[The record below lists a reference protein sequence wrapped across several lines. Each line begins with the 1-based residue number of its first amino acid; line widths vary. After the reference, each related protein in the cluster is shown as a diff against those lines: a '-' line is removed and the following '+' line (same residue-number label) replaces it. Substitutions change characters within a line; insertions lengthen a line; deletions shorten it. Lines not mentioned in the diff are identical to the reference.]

1 LRPKEY
7 YEQFAIQEDK
17 RYIFALIPP
26 EFEEQYKKYIKAPF
40 EKIKLVDGKVNCR
53 SHIEFDT
60 GIDRLDEVWKNIQ
73 KASIII
79 ANITGFK
86 SSVMLELGVALMK
99 KGERVILIA
108 EKSLDGKLNL
118 PFDVSTLGVIFY
130 EPDKLDEFS
139 NRLVN
144 QVETLITPHDRIASP
159 GVLYKPG
166 PSAAGEDLSYKID
179 KRLPGKQHINE
190 FKKEDESWENIVE
203 MYAKVKDID
212 DEHGLVYLKCKYK
225 KDSDETFER
234 IFPLKHFK
242 KQNKLKVDQSIIVQ
256 ILERPGEVRFLFE
269 EVGED
274 FFDRNVEDISINDLK
289 DSPIFK
295 PL

>member
-17 RYIFALIPP
+17 SYIFALIPP

-40 EKIKLVDGKVNCR
+40 EKIKLVDGKVNCI

-60 GIDRLDEVWKNIQ
+60 GIDKLTEVWKNIQ

-118 PFDVSTLGVIFY
+118 PFDVSPLGVVFY
-130 EPDKLDEFS
+130 EPNKLDEFS
-139 NRLVN
+139 DRLVN
-144 QVETLITPHDRIASP
+144 QVETWMTPHDRIASP
-159 GVLYKPG
+159 GVLYKSG
-166 PSAAGEDLSYKID
+166 PSAAEEDLSFKID
-179 KRLPGKQHINE
+179 KMFPGKQHIKE
-190 FKKEDESWENIVE
+190 FKKEDESWENIVA
-203 MYAKVKDID
+203 MYAQVKDID

-225 KDSDETFER
+225 KDSDEIFER

-242 KQNKLKVDQSIIVQ
+242 RQDKLKVDQSIIVQ

-274 FFDRNVEDISINDLK
+274 FFDKDVEDISINDLK

>member
-26 EFEEQYKKYIKAPF
+26 GFEEQYKKYIKEPI
-40 EKIKLVDGKVNCR
+40 ERIKIENGNITCESDLDLEI
-53 SHIEFDT
+53 S
-60 GIDRLDEVWKNIQ
+60 IDNLDETWKSIQ
-73 KASIII
+73 RASIII
-79 ANITGFK
+79 ADITGFK
-86 SSVMLELGVALMK
+86 STVMLELGVAMMK
-99 KGERVILIA
+99 KGRVILIA
-108 EKSLDGKLNL
+108 ENSLKGKPDL
-118 PFDVSTLGVIFY
+118 PFNISTLSVEFY
-130 EPDKLDEFS
+130 ESDKLDEFS
-139 NRLVN
+139 DWLMS
-144 QVETLITPHDRIASP
+144 QVEKWITPHDRVASP

-166 PSAAGEDLSYKID
+166 PSAAGEDLSFKID
-179 KRLPGKQHINE
+179 KRLPGKQHIKE
-190 FKKEDESWENIVE
+190 FKKDDKSWENIVE
-203 MYAKVKDID
+203 MYAQVKDID
-212 DEHGLVYLKCKYK
+212 DENGLVYLKCKYK

-242 KQNKLKVDQSIIVQ
+242 KQDKLKVDQSIIVQ

-274 FFDRNVEDISINDLK
+274 FFDKGVEDISINDLK